1 MRFHPTQEQ
10 DAIVD
15 AIRGTLESEW
25 SARLSAY
32 VEQEDEDFD
41 QRSWDALMGLGIGGL
56 LVPEAQGGTGLGL
69 VDAALVMEAAG
80 YCAAPGPIGEQML
93 AAGMLAAS
101 GNVDPMRLA
110 AVVEGRSVVSLAWG
124 GQWHPDSWDV
134 DFDGSTVDGTVR
146 FVPAAKAAHLF
157 VVGVKGGG
165 LVLVEAGEGTAIAP
179 VPSTDH
185 SRRLSTVSFAGAR
198 AVPLCAAGNSR
209 VNSLF
214 DAALVLSAADALGTA
229 QRCLDMTVDYAKD
242 REQFGQ
248 PIGRFQALKHQVA
261 DLALDVEPARALMW
275 YAAYACD
282 RGLPDASR
290 TAAIAK
296 AHIAD
301 RQEAVARGAVASHG
315 GIGYTWEYELSIWYR
330 RALHDHAW
338 LGTPQVHRARAAG
351 MTPW

>member
-1 MRFHPTQEQ
+1 MRFHPSPEQ

-15 AIRGTLESEW
+15 AIKGTLESEW
-25 SARLSAY
+25 SARLAAY
-32 VEQEDEDFD
+32 VETEEDFD
-41 QRSWDALMGLGIGGL
+41 QRSWDALMSLGIGGL

-80 YCAAPGPIGEQML
+80 YCAAPGPLGEQML
-93 AAGMLAAS
+93 AAGLLAAA
-101 GNVDPMRLA
+101 GKPDPQRLA
-110 AVVEGRSVVSLAWG
+110 ALVEGRAVVSLAWG
-124 GQWHPDSWDV
+124 GKWHPDSWDV

-157 VVGVKGGG
+157 VVGVRGGG
-165 LVLVEAGEGTAIAP
+165 LVLVEAGEDTAITP
-179 VPSTDH
+179 IPSTDH
-185 SRRLSTVSFAGAR
+185 SRRLSTVRFAGAR
-198 AVPLCAAGNSR
+198 AVPLCAAGDPSVTR
-209 VNSLF
+209 LF

-229 QRCLDMTVDYAKD
+229 QRCLDMTVGYAKD

-248 PIGRFQALKHQVA
+248 PIGRFQALKHQIA

-282 RGLPDASR
+282 SDLPDASR
-290 TAAIAK
+290 AAAMAK

-301 RQEAVARGAVASHG
+301 RQESVARGAVAAHG

-338 LGTPQVHRARAAG
+338 LGTPQVHRARAAE
-351 MTPW
+351 MAQW